1 MDTQEVYALL
11 DDAGA
16 TGEARSRLYSR
27 HAGTL
32 ACIDAVGWPQL
43 LRDMQDA
50 LARGLYAVPL
60 LTYELGAHLQD
71 LPAHPVE
78 GPLAQVLL
86 FEQCEH
92 LEAAQVEAW
101 IATRAPQDE
110 LAGVA
115 GITPNVDE
123 AAFTDAIGRI
133 RAWIAAGDTYQVNY
147 TYRLRFD
154 AFGSLVKLYARLRAR
169 QRVPYG
175 ALVALPDGGAVL
187 SFSPE
192 LFVRHDAGTLLARPM
207 KGTAPASGDDA
218 VDAQR
223 SQELASDT
231 KNRAEN
237 LMIVDLLRN
246 DLGRVAATGSVEVPA
261 LFEVRR
267 YGGVLQ
273 MTSTVQ
279 ARLREDATLEQVFS
293 ALYPCGSITGAPK
306 RRTMEII
313 HELEPSARGIYTGAI
328 GWFDP
333 PPPGKAFGASFGDFC
348 LSVPIRTLALGAPQG
363 GTRKGEL
370 GVGAGIV
377 YDSDAA
383 SEFAE
388 CQLKARFLTGLHN
401 ELEIF
406 ETLRTSWDD
415 GCRHVE
421 QHLDRLAASC
431 RYFGHPFDDGAAR
444 AALDEACLALPP
456 GQLHRLRLSVAHT
469 GEIGV
474 QAGPLAPLNEPVLVL
489 LAQESTH
496 SGDIFLRHKT
506 SVRSRYDAAWRAA
519 EAQGAFDALFFN
531 ERGELTEGGRSNV
544 FVRFGTAW
552 YTPPLS
558 CGLLPGVM
566 RDVLLKAP
574 AWNASERVIT
584 REMLLEAD
592 DLVVCNALRGPLR
605 APDYIA
611 SACSILPTRA
621 GSSGVTLLGKCSMTL
636 PSRPIRYLVKFH
648 FGAWPVALARLACSG
663 LASGPVTEL
672 LANIGNLTP

>member
-1 MDTQEVYALL
+1 MDTQEVFALL

-32 ACIDAVGWPQL
+32 RCMDAAGWPQL

-50 LARGLYAVPL
+50 LGRGLYAVPL
-60 LTYELGAHLQD
+60 LTYELGAHLGA
-71 LPAHPVE
+71 LPAHQVE
-78 GPLAQVLL
+78 GALAQVLL

-92 LEAAQVEAW
+92 LDASQVEAW
-101 IATRAPQDE
+101 IATRAPANE

-123 AAFTDAIGRI
+123 AAFTEAIQAI
-133 RAWIAAGDTYQVNY
+133 RDYIAAGDTYQVNY
-147 TYRLRFD
+147 TYRLRFE
-154 AFGSLVKLYARLRAR
+154 AFGPLVALYARLRAR

-175 ALVALPDGGAVL
+175 ALVALPDGSAVL

-192 LFVRHDAGTLLARPM
+192 LFVRHDAGVLLARPM

-218 VDAQR
+218 VDEERATAL
-223 SQELASDT
+223 SQDS

-246 DLGRVAATGSVEVPA
+246 DLGRVASTGSVEVPA

-279 ARLREDATLEQVFS
+279 ARLRADATLEDLFA

-333 PPPGKAFGASFGDFC
+333 PGNGKAFGDFC
-348 LSVPIRTLALGAPQG
+348 LSVPIRTLVLGGSRG
-363 GTRKGEL
+363 GTRQGEL

-388 CQLKARFLTGLHN
+388 CRLKAGFLTGLHN
-401 ELEIF
+401 EFEIF
-406 ETLRTSWDD
+406 ETLRASWDD

-431 RYFGHPFDDGAAR
+431 RYFGYPFDVGAAR
-444 AALDEACLALPP
+444 ATLNDACLALAP
-456 GQLHRLRLSVAHT
+456 GRLHRLRLAVAHT
-469 GEIGV
+469 GKLAV
-474 QAGPLAPLNEPVLVL
+474 QAAPLAPLSEPVALL
-489 LAQESTH
+489 LASEATH
-496 SGDIFLRHKT
+496 SGDVFLRHKT
-506 SVRSRYDAAWRAA
+506 SVRSRYDAAWRLA

-544 FVRFGTAW
+544 FVRFGSAW

-566 RDVLLKAP
+566 RGVMLQAP
-574 AWNASERVIT
+574 AWNARERVIT
-584 REMLLEAD
+584 RQMLETAD
-592 DLVVCNALRGPLR
+592 DIVVCNALRGPLR
-605 APDYIA
+605 A
-611 SACSILPTRA
+611 
-621 GSSGVTLLGKCSMTL
+621 VLLDHPQG
-636 PSRPIRYLVKFH
+636 
-648 FGAWPVALARLACSG
+648 
-663 LASGPVTEL
+663 
-672 LANIGNLTP
+672 